1 MIDTV
6 PDESNPA
13 SYGVKL
19 ANDKLVPNEREMIEI
34 LTIVNS
40 TLKCNA

>member
-19 ANDKLVPNEREMIEI
+19 ANDKLVPNEREMIENTA
-34 LTIVNS
+34 LF
-40 TLKCNA
+40 